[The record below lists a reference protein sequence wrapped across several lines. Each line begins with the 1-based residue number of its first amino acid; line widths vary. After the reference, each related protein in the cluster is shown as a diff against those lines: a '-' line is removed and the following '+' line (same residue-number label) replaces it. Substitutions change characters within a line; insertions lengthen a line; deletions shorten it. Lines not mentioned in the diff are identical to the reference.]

1 MSDVSSRRHFE
12 IVDKVILEKEKQM
25 SPVLTRRS
33 LIKTSSMAIGA
44 SLFSAP
50 AIAATA
56 EGRPQHLIHLNLNEN
71 AFGPS
76 PNVASAI
83 RLEFPKLSRYADAH
97 AAQAFAEQIA
107 AYERVPVEQVILG
120 EILSALGLYLG
131 SQGGPGGEFIYST
144 PGYLALV
151 DAASRV
157 GGVGVPVPL
166 NQRYENDLPELAA
179 KVTGKTRALYLI
191 NPHNPTGTVSDDST
205 FKQFLREVS
214 QRAPV
219 IVDEAYLEYTADFQD
234 RSAASLVREGAN
246 VIVFRTFDKIHGLAG
261 LPIGYALVPRP
272 LASALRRQ
280 GVGDAE
286 SLGRLNIAA
295 ASAALA
301 DTTHVRQV
309 CSAVAAERAK
319 WITILDELTL
329 THTDSQAS
337 FIFFN
342 AGRPQTQVAE
352 AMRVNGV
359 DIGRTFPPYTNWA
372 RITIGLPDENR
383 TAQQKLRET
392 LRTGFK

>member
-1 MSDVSSRRHFE
+1 MSST
-12 IVDKVILEKEKQM
+12 
-25 SPVLTRRS
+25 LTRRS
-33 LIKTSSMAIGA
+33 LLKTSGMAIGA

-50 AIAATA
+50 AIAAPAAGGA
-56 EGRPQHLIHLNLNEN
+56 EKLIHLNLNEN

-76 PNVASAI
+76 LNVASAI
-83 RLEFPKLSRYADAH
+83 QLELPKLSRYADAH
-97 AAQAFAEQIA
+97 AAQAFTEQIA
-107 AYERVPVEQVILG
+107 AYERVQVEQVILG
-120 EILSALGLYLG
+120 EILGALGLYLG

-151 DAASRV
+151 DAAAHV

-166 NQRYENDLPELAA
+166 NPKYGNDLPELAA

-191 NPHNPTGTVSDDST
+191 NPHNPTGTVSEDHA

-219 IVDEAYLEYTADFQD
+219 IVDEAYLEYTTDFAA
-234 RSAASLVREGAN
+234 RSAVSLVRDGAN

-261 LPIGYALVPRP
+261 LPIGYALVPQS
-272 LASALRRQ
+272 LAGALRKQ
-280 GVGDAE
+280 GLGDAE

-301 DTTHVRQV
+301 DTEHVGQIR
-309 CSAVAAERAK
+309 SAVAAERAK
-319 WITILDELTL
+319 WITVLDDLTL
-329 THTDSQAS
+329 PHTDSQAS

-342 AGRPQTQVAE
+342 AGRPQAQLAG
-352 AMRVNGV
+352 AMRVQGV
-359 DIGRTFPPYTNWA
+359 DIGRTFPPYANWA

-383 TAQQKLRET
+383 TVQQKLREI
-392 LRTGFK
+392 LAANSS

>member
-1 MSDVSSRRHFE
+1 MLV
-12 IVDKVILEKEKQM
+12 KEQQM
-25 SPVLTRRS
+25 SFTLTRRS
-33 LIKTSSMAIGA
+33 LLKTSGMAIGA
-44 SLFSAP
+44 GFFSAP
-50 AIAATA
+50 AIAAPAVGGT
-56 EGRPQHLIHLNLNEN
+56 EKLIHLNLNEN

-76 PNVASAI
+76 PNVGSAI
-83 RLEFPKLSRYADAH
+83 QHEIPRLSRYADAH

-120 EILSALGLYLG
+120 EILGALGLYLG

-151 DAASRV
+151 DAAAHV
-157 GGVGVPVPL
+157 GGIGVPVPL
-166 NQRYENDLPELAA
+166 NQKYENDLPELAA

-191 NPHNPTGTVSDDST
+191 NPHNPTGTVSDDNS

-219 IVDEAYLEYTADFQD
+219 IVDEAYLEYTNDFET
-234 RSAASLVREGAN
+234 RSAVSLVREGAN

-261 LPIGYALVPRP
+261 LPIGYALVPRA
-272 LASALRRQ
+272 LAGSLRKQ
-280 GVGDAE
+280 GIGDAE

-301 DTTHVRQV
+301 DTAHVRQIR
-309 CSAVAAERAK
+309 SAVAAERAK
-319 WITILDELTL
+319 WITTLDELTL
-329 THTDSQAS
+329 THTDSRAS

-342 AGRPQTQVAE
+342 AGRPQTQLAG
-352 AMRVNGV
+352 AMRAQGV
-359 DIGRTFPPYTNWA
+359 DIGRTFPPYANWA

-383 TAQQKLRET
+383 IVQQKLRQI
-392 LRTGFK
+392 LAG